1 MRIIFSSG
9 QAAMMADL
17 EAAASELTKRQRE
30 VSSGK
35 RMQAPSD
42 DPSAW
47 AAGVRERGEI
57 SAVDQYVRAADSA
70 TSRLTVADT
79 VLSDLVTKMTAA
91 QSAVVAGEG
100 TIQTAAQREATAKE
114 LEGLR
119 DAVFDDLNT
128 TFRGTYLFSG
138 GKGLDAPFVRYGD
151 GSISGYLG
159 DTNSISVDVDR
170 NRAVQVTFVG
180 SALTEDAASQ
190 DVFTTFATVIEAVR
204 TGDAAGMAGGLKALE
219 RAFDRVIR
227 VQSGVG
233 ADLNALD
240 DQRGRLSEMK
250 LASKT
255 RLSKTEDTNM
265 AESITAMQQANTAY
279 QTALSAVATRTKLS
293 LLDYLK

>member
-91 QSAVVAGEG
+91 RSAVVAGEG
-100 TIQTAAQREATAKE
+100 TVQTAAQREATAKE

-151 GSISGYLG
+151 GSISAYLG

-170 NRAVQVTFVG
+170 NRAMQVTFVG

>member
-91 QSAVVAGEG
+91 RSAVVAGEG
-100 TIQTAAQREATAKE
+100 TVQTAAQREATAKE

-151 GSISGYLG
+151 GSISAYLG

-170 NRAVQVTFVG
+170 NRAMQVTFVG

-265 AESITAMQQANTAY
+265 AESITAMQQANTTY

>member
-91 QSAVVAGEG
+91 RSAVVAGEG
-100 TIQTAAQREATAKE
+100 TVQTAAQR
-114 LEGLR
+114 
-119 DAVFDDLNT
+119 
-128 TFRGTYLFSG
+128 
-138 GKGLDAPFVRYGD
+138 
-151 GSISGYLG
+151 
-159 DTNSISVDVDR
+159 
-170 NRAVQVTFVG
+170 
-180 SALTEDAASQ
+180 
-190 DVFTTFATVIEAVR
+190 
-204 TGDAAGMAGGLKALE
+204 
-219 RAFDRVIR
+219 
-227 VQSGVG
+227 
-233 ADLNALD
+233 
-240 DQRGRLSEMK
+240 
-250 LASKT
+250 
-255 RLSKTEDTNM
+255 
-265 AESITAMQQANTAY
+265 
-279 QTALSAVATRTKLS
+279 
-293 LLDYLK
+293 

>member
-42 DPSAW
+42 DPAAW

-91 QSAVVAGEG
+91 RSAVVAGEG
-100 TIQTAAQREATAKE
+100 TIQTAAQREATTKE

-138 GKGLDAPFVRYGD
+138 GKGLDAPFVRDSD
-151 GSISGYLG
+151 GSISAYLG

-170 NRAVQVTFVG
+170 NRAMQVSFVG
-180 SALTEDAASQ
+180 SAMTEDAASP
-190 DVFTTFATVIEAVR
+190 DVFSTFATVIEAVR
-204 TGDAAGMAGGLKALE
+204 TGDAVGMADGLKALE
-219 RAFDRVIR
+219 RTFDRVVQ

-233 ADLNALD
+233 ANLNALD

-250 LASKT
+250 LASTT

>member
-9 QAAMMADL
+9 HAAMMADL

-91 QSAVVAGEG
+91 RSAVVAGEG
-100 TIQTAAQREATAKE
+100 TVQTAAQREATAKE

-138 GKGLDAPFVRYGD
+138 GKGLDAPFVRDSD
-151 GSISGYLG
+151 GSISAYLG

-170 NRAVQVTFVG
+170 NRAMQVTFVG

-250 LASKT
+250 LASTT

>member
-1 MRIIFSSG
+1 MRITFGSS
-9 QAAMMADL
+9 QKATMADL
-17 EAAASELTKRQRE
+17 EAASSEWTKRQRE

-70 TSRLTVADT
+70 TSRLMVADT
-79 VLSDLVTKMTAA
+79 VLSDLVTKLTSAR
-91 QSAVVAGEG
+91 SAVVAGQG
-100 TIQTAAQREATAKE
+100 TIQTPAQREATAKN

-119 DAVFDDLNT
+119 DAVFDDFNA

-138 GKGLDAPFVRYGD
+138 GKGLNAPFVRAGT
-151 GSISGYLG
+151 GSISAYLG
-159 DTNSISVDVDR
+159 DSNFISVDVDR
-170 NRAVQVTFVG
+170 NRAMQVSFVG
-180 SALTEDAASQ
+180 SDLTQGAASQ

-219 RAFDRVIR
+219 LAFDRVVL

-233 ADLNALD
+233 ANLNALD